1 MLLIEQTT
9 VAATALPIAEFKDHL
24 RLGTGF
30 SDDDVQDSILETCI
44 RSAVAAI
51 EGRTGKALIERQ
63 FLQSVTCWRTS
74 DWHAIPIAPVSSIVS
89 VSVLDRAGA
98 PTLIDPGQYG
108 LIKDFALPRLAAT
121 TVLPNIP
128 SGGSAEI
135 VFQAGFG
142 PAWSDMPDDLIQ
154 AVFILAAEFYES
166 RTGGVKNPG
175 GLPKAV
181 DALIDRYRP
190 VRLLGGGAHGTGA

>member
-1 MLLIEQTT
+1 MFLIEQTT

-98 PTLIDPGQYG
+98 PTLIDPGQG
-108 LIKDFALPRLAAT
+108 VHVVRQPVGVLDLDRLARHHGEHARH
-121 TVLPNIP
+121 V
-128 SGGSAEI
+128 
-135 VFQAGFG
+135 QAAFLVQFDG
-142 PAWSDMPDDLIQ
+142 
-154 AVFILAAEFYES
+154 
-166 RTGGVKNPG
+166 
-175 GLPKAV
+175 
-181 DALIDRYRP
+181 IDFTSS
-190 VRLLGGGAHGTGA
+190 LSMKI